1 VTQVAGHRVRLG
13 GRVQGVGFRPFVYRL
28 AQREGLTGWVRNLS
42 GQVEILAQGP
52 EPALR
57 RFTESLLAQAPPLA
71 RPALLSVTSEIASVC
86 QGFSVHGSDA
96 SEPADVHV
104 PPDQFTCD
112 DCLRELADPGDR
124 RFGYPFINCTQC
136 GPRYTLI
143 DRLPYDRAN
152 TSMAGFGLCDACA
165 AEYGDPAD
173 RRFHAEPVACSAC
186 GPALRFTGDDPLA
199 ALRRGEVLA
208 VKGIGGY
215 HLMCDAL
222 NPVAIATL
230 RHRKHRPHKPLA
242 VMLPSA
248 DWLHRLTHPTEAEAA
263 LIASPMR
270 PIVLVR
276 KRPAAGLPDGLAP
289 GLNEVGVMLP
299 YSPLHH
305 LLLRGFGGP
314 LVATSA
320 NPSGEPV
327 LTDNAMVEARLGH
340 VVDGFLH
347 HDRPIVRPADD
358 PVYRV
363 IAGRPR
369 PIRLG
374 RGNAPL
380 EIDLPFALRRPML
393 ALGGQMKATIALGWG
408 RRVVVSPHLGDMDTP
423 RGVALLRQTAE
434 DLQALYGVRAE
445 ALCRDAHPGYASA
458 RLARDWGM
466 PVSQVFHHAA
476 HASALAGEHA
486 AAGDWIVFTWDGT
499 GLGPDG
505 TIWGGEALL
514 GAPGRWQRCGSLRP
528 FRLPGGDKA
537 ARQPWRSA
545 CALAW
550 EADHDW
556 TPDGHD
562 TALLRHA
569 WQRDINCA
577 PTTSAGRLFDAAAAM
592 LGLIATASFEGQAPM
607 MLEAEAIGDDAAI
620 ALPLTRDPAGVWR
633 SDWSPLL
640 PVLCD
645 TRRSIASRATLFH
658 ATMAAALLAQAEA
671 LRTKTGVSRLGLTGG
686 VFQNRLL
693 AETVSRHAESA
704 GFSVFLPE
712 RLPCNDAGLS
722 FGQLIEANACR

>member
-1 VTQVAGHRVRLG
+1 VTQVATHRVRLG

-42 GQVEILAQGP
+42 GHVEILAQGP
-52 EPALR
+52 EQALC
-57 RFTESLLAQAPPLA
+57 RFTESLLDEAPPLA
-71 RPALLSVTSEIASVC
+71 RPALLSVTPEVASVC
-86 QGFSVHGSDA
+86 QGFSVRGSDTL
-96 SEPADVHV
+96 EPADVHV

-124 RFGYPFINCTQC
+124 RYGYPFINCTQC

-143 DRLPYDRAN
+143 ARLPYDRAN
-152 TSMAGFGLCDACA
+152 TSMAGFGLCAACA

-173 RRFHAEPVACSAC
+173 RRFRAEPVACSAC

-199 ALRRGEVLA
+199 ALRREEVLA

-215 HLMCDAL
+215 HLVCDAL
-222 NPVAIATL
+222 NPIAIATL
-230 RHRKHRPHKPLA
+230 RERKRRPHKPLA
-242 VMLPSA
+242 VMLPSV
-248 DWLHRLTHPTEAEAA
+248 DWLYRLTRPTEAEAA
-263 LIASPMR
+263 VIASPMR

-276 KRPAAGLPDGLAP
+276 KRPDAGLPDGLAP
-289 GLNEVGVMLP
+289 GLGELGVMLP

-305 LLLRGFGGP
+305 LMLQGFGSP

-320 NPSGEPV
+320 NPAGEPV
-327 LTDNAMVEARLGH
+327 LTDNATVETRLGH

-347 HDRPIVRPADD
+347 HDRPIIRPADD

-363 IAGRPR
+363 VAGRPR

-380 EIDLPFALRRPML
+380 EIDLPFPLRRPML
-393 ALGGQMKATIALGWG
+393 ALGGQMKTTIALGWD
-408 RRVVVSPHLGDMDTP
+408 RRIVVSPHLGDMDTP

-458 RLARDWGM
+458 RLVRDWGL
-466 PVSQVFHHAA
+466 PASTVFHHAA
-476 HASALAGEHA
+476 HASALVGEHEA
-486 AAGDWIVFTWDGT
+486 TGDWIVFTWDGT

-514 GAPGRWQRCGSLRP
+514 GAPGRWQRRGSLRP

-550 EADHDW
+550 EAGHDW
-556 TPDGHD
+556 GLGGHD
-562 TALLRHA
+562 IVLLRHA
-569 WQRDINCA
+569 WERDVNCA

-592 LGLIATASFEGQAPM
+592 LGLVTTASFEGHAPM
-607 MLEAEAIGDDAAI
+607 MLEAEATGDDADI
-620 ALPLTRDPAGVWR
+620 ALPLICDSTGVWR

-640 PVLCD
+640 PALCD

-658 ATMAAALLAQAEA
+658 ATMAAALMAQAEA
-671 LRTKTGVSRLGLTGG
+671 LRAETGISRVGLTGG
-686 VFQNRLL
+686 VFQNRLM
-693 AETVSRHAESA
+693 AETVSRHAEAA

-722 FGQLIEANACR
+722 FGQLIEANACP